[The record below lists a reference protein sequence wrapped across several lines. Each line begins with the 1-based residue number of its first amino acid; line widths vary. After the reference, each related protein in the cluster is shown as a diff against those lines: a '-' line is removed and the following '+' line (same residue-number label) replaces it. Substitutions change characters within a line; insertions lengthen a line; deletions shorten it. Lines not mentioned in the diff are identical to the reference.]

1 MFGINSFK
9 DLDAMTV
16 MLIAIV
22 VILIIYF
29 VRRSSNYSCNL
40 IEGLTNNDDKPED
53 VKQFIK
59 SINKWESS
67 SVKFVDT
74 EVTDLNKLANALT
87 SGLDFSSNC
96 SNYENILI
104 DLEDIANS
112 LSLIQ
117 CIDMMKQLNDLGAEG
132 GNENNLL
139 ANYKANYNNIAELQ
153 QFKTYLNDIHS
164 WLGTKGCSAASS
176 AMSGIF
182 SKKSSSSNSSSSS
195 SSDSNKKSSSSSPF
209 SF

>member
-1 MFGINSFK
+1 MFGIKSFK

-40 IEGLTNNDDKPED
+40 IEGLTNNDDKPKD

-59 SINKWESS
+59 SIQKWEAS

-104 DLEDIANS
+104 DLEDIAYS

-117 CIDMMKQLNDLGAEG
+117 CIDMMKQLNELGDDPSSDAASK
-132 GNENNLL
+132 LFFS
-139 ANYKANYNNIAELQ
+139 YFTSMQNIYALQ
-153 QFKTYLNDIHS
+153 QSKSVLSDIHS
-164 WLGTKGCSAASS
+164 WMGTKGCSAASS
-176 AMSGIF
+176 AMSGLF
-182 SKKSSSSNSSSSS
+182 SKKSSKSSSSS
-195 SSDSNKKSSSSSPF
+195 SSNKSKSSNPF
-209 SF
+209 SDF

>member
-1 MFGINSFK
+1 MFGIKSFK

-40 IEGLTNNDDKPED
+40 IEGLTNNDDKPKD

-59 SINKWESS
+59 SIKKWEAS

-112 LSLIQ
+112 MSLIQ
-117 CIDMMKQLNDLGAEG
+117 CIDMMKQLNELGVEG
-132 GNENNLL
+132 GDTSEDLFY
-139 ANYKANYNNIAELQ
+139 AYFTGMQNIYALQ
-153 QFKTYLNDIHS
+153 QSKTYLNDIHS
-164 WLGTKGCSAASS
+164 WMGTKGCSAASS
-176 AMSGIF
+176 AMSGLF
-182 SKKSSSSNSSSSS
+182 SKKSSKSSSSS
-195 SSDSNKKSSSSSPF
+195 SSNKSKSSNPF
-209 SF
+209 SGF

>member
-1 MFGINSFK
+1 MFGITNLK
-9 DLDAMTV
+9 NLDTMTV

-22 VILIIYF
+22 VILIIYI
-29 VRRSSNYSCNL
+29 VRRSCNYSSNL
-40 IEGLTNNDDKPED
+40 IEGLTNNDDKPDD

-59 SINKWESS
+59 SIDKWEKS

-87 SGLDFSSNC
+87 SGLDFGSNC

-132 GNENNLL
+132 GNEDKLL
-139 ANYKANYNNIAELQ
+139 ANYRSNYNNVAELQ

-164 WLGTKGCSAASS
+164 WIGTKGCSTAL
-176 AMSGIF
+176 SGATNLF
-182 SKKSSSSNSSSSS
+182 SKKNSDSKKKTSSSG
-195 SSDSNKKSSSSSPF
+195 PF
-209 SF
+209 SGI